1 MKESSQQN
9 MGGGREK
16 DAKGK
21 ETQNDDNSRKS
32 PKTSEN
38 GRKPMSKDNTPIPP
52 PDGGWGWMVV
62 LASFL
67 IHVIADGIVYSFGI
81 FYMEFLEYFKG
92 GKGETAWVGSLVPGV
107 TLSVGPLASILTNK
121 YGCRVTTI
129 AGAIIAA
136 AGFVLSL
143 FAPNLYFLYFS
154 FGIMSGLGFGLIYLP
169 AIVSVGYY
177 FEEKRAFAT
186 GLAVC
191 GSGLGAFIF
200 NPFSKYLIDEFGWRG
215 AILIEAG
222 IILNCVLCG
231 AMFRPL
237 EKPKGYKS
245 DTDQTIKAP
254 LKDSKLV
261 KDSIELELF
270 VSNGNTVSS
279 RPSSPIRDFTPLTL
293 EPPQKGTSLFRS
305 DGALHRNTHKPTTP
319 SPLTKDQSEDT
330 TLVRPQFKRLLSE
343 EHHYRHRH
351 HNQQASFHSHR
362 NLMLGGIYQ
371 SGSLMNISMQRSHP
385 ALYIASLTSIPGEQ
399 TDLTKRLCCC
409 NIPADM
415 YYSLKNMCDLS
426 LLKDLI
432 FLMFVIS
439 NFCTSIGF
447 NMPFIFLTD
456 RAVDEG
462 ISEESA
468 KWLVS
473 AIGISNTV
481 GRVLFGFLADRQGV
495 NRLMLYNTALTIC
508 GVATALC
515 PLAYTYSL
523 LVVYA
528 CVFGLFIGV
537 YVSLTSVVLVDLLGL
552 EMLTNSFGLLLM
564 FQGISTLVGPPIAG
578 WLYDGTGSYD
588 VSFIVAGVIVA
599 VSGVMLYFIPL
610 VRRCLDKEDVE
621 TGDDSEQ
628 KELTA

>member
-1 MKESSQQN
+1 
-9 MGGGREK
+9 MGAGREK
-16 DAKGK
+16 EVNGK
-21 ETQNDDNSRKS
+21 ETPTGDSERKS
-32 PKTSEN
+32 PKSAGN
-38 GRKPMSKDNTPIPP
+38 RRKSLSKVQKPIPP

-62 LASFL
+62 LGSFL

-81 FYMEFLEYFKG
+81 FYIEFLDYYKG

-121 YGCRVTTI
+121 YGCRATTI
-129 AGAIIAA
+129 AGAVIAA

-143 FAPNLYFLYFS
+143 FSPNLYFLYFS

-177 FEEKRAFAT
+177 FEDKRAFAT

-200 NPFSKYLIDEFGWRG
+200 NPFSKFLIDEFGWRG

-231 AMFRPL
+231 ALFRPL
-237 EKPKGYKS
+237 PRPKGSTNEENTEK
-245 DTDQTIKAP
+245 KP
-254 LKDSKLV
+254 LV
-261 KDSIELELF
+261 KDSELVKDHIELELF
-270 VSNGNTVSS
+270 VSLDAVTHEVTVTSQ
-279 RPSSPIRDFTPLTL
+279 PSSPTRAINPLLL
-293 EPPQKGTSLFRS
+293 EPPQKNTSLFSS
-305 DGALHRNTHKPTTP
+305 DGALHRTSHKPTTP
-319 SPLTKDQSEDT
+319 SPLTQDQTQQTTHAHPHLKRLHSEDN
-330 TLVRPQFKRLLSE
+330 
-343 EHHYRHRH
+343 HHHRRRH
-351 HNQQASFHSHR
+351 HPPLMSHSHK
-362 NLMLGGIYQ
+362 NLMIGSLYQ
-371 SGSLMNISMQRSHP
+371 SGSLMNISTHHSHP
-385 ALYIASLTSIPGEQ
+385 ALYIASLASIPAER
-399 TDLTKRLCCC
+399 TDLTEKLCCFE
-409 NIPADM
+409 IPADM
-415 YYSLKNMCDLS
+415 YYTLKNMCDLS
-426 LLKDLI
+426 LLKDVV

-462 ISEESA
+462 IDKENA

-473 AIGISNTV
+473 AIGISNTI
-481 GRVLFGFLADRQGV
+481 GRVVFGFLADRQGV
-495 NRLMLYNTALTIC
+495 NRLALYNTSLTIC

-515 PLAYTYSL
+515 PLCSTYPL
-523 LVVYA
+523 LVLYA

-564 FQGISTLVGPPIAG
+564 FQGIATLIGPPIAG

-599 VSGVMLYFIPL
+599 VSGIMLFFIPL
-610 VRRCLDKEDVE
+610 VRRCIPDDDDDESE
-621 TGDDSEQ
+621 GDNEQ
-628 KELTA
+628 HALTA

>member
-1 MKESSQQN
+1 MTDTADQT

-16 DAKGK
+16 DANGK
-21 ETQNDDNSRKS
+21 ETRNGDGIQKS
-32 PKTSEN
+32 PKNEN
-38 GRKPMSKDNTPIPP
+38 RRKSMSKENTPVPP

-62 LASFL
+62 LSSFL
-67 IHVIADGIVYSFGI
+67 IHIIADGIVYSFGI
-81 FYMEFLEYFKG
+81 FYMEFLEYYKG

-154 FGIMSGLGFGLIYLP
+154 FGIMAGLGFGLIYLP

-231 AMFRPL
+231 ALFRPL
-237 EKPKGYKS
+237 EHPKASQNS
-245 DTDQTIKAP
+245 DTAKKPP
-254 LKDSKLV
+254 LDSQLV
-261 KDSIELELF
+261 KDSLELELF
-270 VSNGNTVSS
+270 VSNGTTVTSQ
-279 RPSSPIRDFTPLTL
+279 PSSPTRDITPFSL
-293 EPPQKGTSLFRS
+293 EPPHKDTAIFRS
-305 DGALHRNTHKPTTP
+305 DGALHRSTHKPMTP
-319 SPLTKDQSEDT
+319 SPLTMDQTQGTNSST
-330 TLVRPQFKRLLSE
+330 QPHLRRLLSE
-343 EHHYRHRH
+343 EHHYHHHRH
-351 HNQQASFHSHR
+351 SNQHAPFRSHR
-362 NLMLGGIYQ
+362 NLVLGGIYQ
-371 SGSLMNISMQRSHP
+371 SGSLMNISLQKSHP
-385 ALYIASLTSIPGEQ
+385 ALYIASLTSIPGEE
-399 TDLTKRLCCC
+399 TDLKKRLCCC
-409 NIPADM
+409 DVPANI
-415 YYSLKNMCDLS
+415 YYSLKNMCDFS
-426 LLKDLI
+426 LLKDTI
-432 FLMFVIS
+432 FLMFVVS

-462 ISEESA
+462 ISPEDA

-515 PLAYTYSL
+515 PLCYSYSL
-523 LVVYA
+523 LVLYA

-564 FQGISTLVGPPIAG
+564 FQGIATLVGPPIAG

-599 VSGVMLYFIPL
+599 VSGIMLYFIPL
-610 VRRCLDKEDVE
+610 VRRCIDKDDVE
-621 TGDDSEQ
+621 DGDASEQ
-628 KELTA
+628 RELTA

>member
-1 MKESSQQN
+1 

-16 DAKGK
+16 PISNGDSQGRGKSLLEVEELEDDALP
-21 ETQNDDNSRKS
+21 D
-32 PKTSEN
+32 
-38 GRKPMSKDNTPIPP
+38 P

-62 LASFL
+62 IGSFM

-81 FYMEFLEYFKG
+81 FYMEFLDYYKG

-107 TLSVGPLASILTNK
+107 TLTVGPLASILTNK

-136 AGFVLSL
+136 AGFILSL

-200 NPFSKYLIDEFGWRG
+200 NPFSKYLIDEYGWRG
-215 AILIEAG
+215 AILIEAA

-231 AMFRPL
+231 ALFRPL
-237 EKPKGYKS
+237 KKAKTKNKNKGKEGLAQS
-245 DTDQTIKAP
+245 
-254 LKDSKLV
+254 LKEAV
-261 KDSIELELF
+261 EMELF
-270 VSNGNTVSS
+270 ITSDNISNGDSLANGNVVTGKVDLPASASS
-279 RPSSPIRDFTPLTL
+279 KDFTEEVLDKSQT
-293 EPPQKGTSLFRS
+293 EVAGSTSAALFKS
-305 DGALHRNTHKPTTP
+305 DGALHRWQTKRNGALPV
-319 SPLTKDQSEDT
+319 SPLALENKQ
-330 TLVRPQFKRLLSE
+330 PQLQRLLSE
-343 EHHYRHRH
+343 EYPSGHQRH
-351 HNQQASFHSHR
+351 HHHHLTPGS
-362 NLMLGGIYQ
+362 LYQ
-371 SGSLMNISMQRSHP
+371 SGSLLNISIHRSHP
-385 ALYIASLTSIPGEQ
+385 ALYITSITSLHDDVVNDLQ
-399 TDLTKRLCCC
+399 TKLCCC
-409 NIPADM
+409 TISDSVYM
-415 YYSLKNMCDLS
+415 SVKQMCDFS
-426 LLKDLI
+426 LLKDVI
-432 FLMFVIS
+432 FLMFVVS

-462 ISEESA
+462 ISKEQA

-473 AIGISNTV
+473 IVGISNTV
-481 GRVLFGFLADRQGV
+481 GRVLFGFMADRKGV
-495 NRLMLYNTALTIC
+495 NRLFLYNTALTIC

-515 PLAYTYSL
+515 PLCSNYPL

-564 FQGISTLVGPPIAG
+564 FQGIATLIGPPIAG

-588 VSFIVAGVIVA
+588 VSFIVAGVVVA
-599 VSGVMLYFIPL
+599 ISGLMLYFIPL
-610 VRRCLDKEDVE
+610 VRRCLRERTSEEVP
-621 TGDDSEQ
+621 DDLEMRRASV
-628 KELTA
+628 